1 MSYPQWDNATSYP
14 VGSIVWFN
22 NLLYQATQYHNPAN
36 FDPPNVE
43 MGIDP
48 FNPIFLTQRGW
59 TIYATLP
66 TGYSPS
72 QFVPDTNL
80 LIKQQDIND
89 RYVYFG
95 QYAPGPYGEG
105 ESSQRYAGSLNNPT
119 TPCPADKCISMLST
133 SGPGGLTY
141 GNTFNVTKTLVNP
154 IKPPGYTYYIDGPL
168 NPYPDPNTLYVWWE
182 FTATYCFRRP
192 VTLTCDCDGVIQNQ
206 TFTPTDD
213 NYTTMSTPVEWYT
226 PGNASATF
234 NFVSY
239 FGDVTYEIASND

>member
-1 MSYPQWDNATSYP
+1 MAYPAWDNATSYP
-14 VGSIVWFN
+14 IGSIVTYN
-22 NLLYQATQYHNPAN
+22 NLTYIATGYHDPAN

-43 MGIDP
+43 MGTDP

-59 TIYATLP
+59 TLYATLP
-66 TGYSPS
+66 TGYNPS

-89 RYVYFG
+89 RYVYLG

-105 ESSQRYAGSLNNPT
+105 ESYQRYAGSLNNPT
-119 TPCPADKCISMLST
+119 TPCPADKCISTIVT
-133 SGPGGLTY
+133 SGPGGFAY
-141 GNTFNVTKTLVNP
+141 ANTFNITKQLVNP

-182 FTATYCFRRP
+182 FNATYCFRRP

-206 TFTPTDD
+206 TFTPTDN
-213 NYTTMSTPVEWYT
+213 NYTTMSTPVQWYT

-234 NFVSY
+234 SFVSY
-239 FGDVTYEIASND
+239 FGDITYEIASND